1 MKRNEIFIIGGAI
14 LAAILLFKGQATS
27 SVSGSI
33 PFINPFSNLLS
44 KAEAQAINQFGSNIE
59 TLQSVKESNLG
70 IAQSILDLERN
81 TADVKI
87 SQVQTE
93 LDKVQG
99 YIGSQQKFAASGA
112 FANIAPQGFTGQGLL
127 SKFDSAFNYFSKV
140 WSGEKGPLSQ
150 VSIFPNFY
158 LPLNQSNRNIIAQ
171 QAQFET
177 AQGNIGKA
185 NEMIMRQQGE
195 IDRLNEEYQTRFG
208 GISRY
213 G

>member
-1 MKRNEIFIIGGAI
+1 MKSNEIFIIGGAI

-27 SVSGSI
+27 SVSESI

-44 KAEAQAINQFGSNIE
+44 KAEAQAINQLGSNIE

-81 TADVKI
+81 RADVRI
-87 SQVQTE
+87 SQQQTE
-93 LDKVQG
+93 LDKTQG

-112 FANIAPQGFTGQGLL
+112 FASLAPKGDWQNAARALLGKFSQAQIGGSLFPDFRLISNQENYNIVQ
-127 SKFDSAFNYFSKV
+127 
-140 WSGEKGPLSQ
+140 
-150 VSIFPNFY
+150 
-158 LPLNQSNRNIIAQ
+158 Q
-171 QAQFET
+171 QAQYEI
-177 AQGNIGKA
+177 AQGNIEKA
-185 NEMIMRQQGE
+185 NQFTIRQQGE

>member
-27 SVSGSI
+27 SVSESI

-81 TADVKI
+81 RADVRI

-93 LDKVQG
+93 LDKTQS
-99 YIGSQQKFAASGA
+99 YISQQQKFSV
-112 FANIAPQGFTGQGLL
+112 
-127 SKFDSAFNYFSKV
+127 SA
-140 WSGEKGPLSQ
+140 Q
-150 VSIFPNFY
+150 FPNLAPPQQDWQNNAQALLRKFFGVSEGNS
-158 LPLNQSNRNIIAQ
+158 LFPDFRLIANQENYGIIQQQAQYEIAQ
-171 QAQFET
+171 Q
-177 AQGNIGKA
+177 NIAKGS
-185 NEMIMRQQGE
+185 EMIIRQQGE

>member
-81 TADVKI
+81 RADVRI
-87 SQVQTE
+87 SQQQTE
-93 LDKVQG
+93 LDKTKG

-112 FANIAPQGFTGQGLL
+112 FANLAPKGEWQNAARALL
-127 SKFDSAFNYFSKV
+127 GKFSQAQIGGSLFPDFRLISNQQNYDIV
-140 WSGEKGPLSQ
+140 Q
-150 VSIFPNFY
+150 
-158 LPLNQSNRNIIAQ
+158 Q

-185 NEMIMRQQGE
+185 NQFAIRQQGE

>member
-14 LAAILLFKGQATS
+14 LAAILLFKGQAS
-27 SVSGSI
+27 SSISGSI

-81 TADVKI
+81 RADVRI
-87 SQVQTE
+87 SQQQTE
-93 LDKVQG
+93 LDKTKG

-112 FANIAPQGFTGQGLL
+112 FASLAPKGDWQNAARALL
-127 SKFDSAFNYFSKV
+127 GKFSQAQIGGSLFPDFRLISNQQNYDIV
-140 WSGEKGPLSQ
+140 Q
-150 VSIFPNFY
+150 
-158 LPLNQSNRNIIAQ
+158 Q

-185 NEMIMRQQGE
+185 NEFAIRQQGE

>member
-1 MKRNEIFIIGGAI
+1 MKSNEIFIIGGAI

-93 LDKVQG
+93 LDKTQS
-99 YIGSQQKFAASGA
+99 YISQQQKFSV
-112 FANIAPQGFTGQGLL
+112 
-127 SKFDSAFNYFSKV
+127 SA
-140 WSGEKGPLSQ
+140 Q
-150 VSIFPNFY
+150 FPNLAPPQQDWQNNAQALLRKFFGVSEGNS
-158 LPLNQSNRNIIAQ
+158 LFPDFRLIANQENYGIIQQQAQYEIAQ
-171 QAQFET
+171 Q
-177 AQGNIGKA
+177 NIAKGS
-185 NEMIMRQQGE
+185 EMIIRQQGE

>member
-1 MKRNEIFIIGGAI
+1 MNRNEIFIIGGAI

-27 SVSGSI
+27 SINSTI

-81 TADVKI
+81 RADVRI
-87 SQVQTE
+87 SQQQTE
-93 LDKVQG
+93 LDRTQS
-99 YIGSQQKFAASGA
+99 YIGSQQKIGASAG
-112 FANIAPQGFTGQGLL
+112 FANLAPKGDWQNAAQALL
-127 SKFDSAFNYFSKV
+127 SRILNTTA
-140 WSGEKGPLSQ
+140 GES
-150 VSIFPNFY
+150 VFPDFELRAN
-158 LPLNQSNRNIIAQ
+158 NQNLGIIQQ
-171 QAQFET
+171 QAQYEI
-177 AQGNIGKA
+177 AQGNIGKGI
-185 NEMIMRQQGE
+185 EMVQRQQGE

>member
-1 MKRNEIFIIGGAI
+1 MKSNEIFIIGGAI

-33 PFINPFSNLLS
+33 PFINPFSNLLG
-44 KAEAQAINQFGSNIE
+44 KAEAQALQTLGSNIE

-70 IAQSILDLERN
+70 IAQSILDLERS

-87 SQVQTE
+87 SQIQTE
-93 LDKVQG
+93 LDKTQG
-99 YIGSQQKFAASGA
+99 YIGSQQRIVASSGFPSLAPKGGWQNEAQALLRKFSTAQKGSSL
-112 FANIAPQGFTGQGLL
+112 FPDFKLIANQ
-127 SKFDSAFNYFSKV
+127 
-140 WSGEKGPLSQ
+140 E
-150 VSIFPNFY
+150 NFGIIQQQAQY
-158 LPLNQSNRNIIAQ
+158 EIAQ
-171 QAQFET
+171 Q
-177 AQGNIGKA
+177 NIGKA
-185 NEMIMRQQGE
+185 NEMVQRQQGE

>member
-81 TADVKI
+81 RADVRI

-93 LDKVQG
+93 LDKTQS
-99 YIGSQQKFAASGA
+99 YISQQQKFSV
-112 FANIAPQGFTGQGLL
+112 
-127 SKFDSAFNYFSKV
+127 SA
-140 WSGEKGPLSQ
+140 Q
-150 VSIFPNFY
+150 FPNLAPPQQDWQNNAQALLRKFFGVSEGNS
-158 LPLNQSNRNIIAQ
+158 LFPDFRLIANQENYGIIQQQAQYEIAQ
-171 QAQFET
+171 Q
-177 AQGNIGKA
+177 NIAKGS
-185 NEMIMRQQGE
+185 EMIIRQQGE

>member
-14 LAAILLFKGQATS
+14 LAAILLFKGQAS
-27 SVSGSI
+27 SSASGSI

-81 TADVKI
+81 RADVRI

-93 LDKVQG
+93 LDKTQS
-99 YIGSQQKFAASGA
+99 YISQQQKFSV
-112 FANIAPQGFTGQGLL
+112 
-127 SKFDSAFNYFSKV
+127 SA
-140 WSGEKGPLSQ
+140 Q
-150 VSIFPNFY
+150 FPNLAPPQQDWQNNAQALLRKFFGVSEGNS
-158 LPLNQSNRNIIAQ
+158 LFPDFRLIANQENYGIIQQQAQYEIAQ
-171 QAQFET
+171 Q
-177 AQGNIGKA
+177 NIAKGS
-185 NEMIMRQQGE
+185 EMIIRQQGE

>member
-1 MKRNEIFIIGGAI
+1 MKSNEILILGASI
-14 LAAILLFKGQATS
+14 LAAMVLFKGRAS
-27 SVSGSI
+27 SSINQSI
-33 PFINPFSNLLS
+33 PFIAPFSNLLG
-44 KAEAQAINQFGSNIE
+44 KAEAKAINQLGSNIQ

-112 FANIAPQGFTGQGLL
+112 FASLAPKGEWQNAAQALLGKFSGVSQGNSLFPDFRLIANQENYNIVQ
-127 SKFDSAFNYFSKV
+127 
-140 WSGEKGPLSQ
+140 
-150 VSIFPNFY
+150 
-158 LPLNQSNRNIIAQ
+158 Q
-171 QAQFET
+171 QARFQT

-185 NEMIMRQQGE
+185 NEFAIRQQGE

>member
-1 MKRNEIFIIGGAI
+1 MKSNEIFIIGGAI

-81 TADVKI
+81 RADVRI
-87 SQVQTE
+87 SQQQTE
-93 LDKVQG
+93 LDKTQG

-112 FANIAPQGFTGQGLL
+112 FASLAPKGDWQNAARALL
-127 SKFDSAFNYFSKV
+127 GKFSQAQIGGSLFPDFRLISNQQNYDIV
-140 WSGEKGPLSQ
+140 Q
-150 VSIFPNFY
+150 
-158 LPLNQSNRNIIAQ
+158 Q

-177 AQGNIGKA
+177 AQENIGKA
-185 NEMIMRQQGE
+185 NEMIMRQQNE

>member
-1 MKRNEIFIIGGAI
+1 MKRNEIFIVGGAI

-33 PFINPFSNLLS
+33 PFINPFSNLLG
-44 KAEAQAINQFGSNIE
+44 KAEAQALQTLGSNIE
-59 TLQSVKESNLG
+59 SLQSVKESNLG

-112 FANIAPQGFTGQGLL
+112 FASLAPKGEWQNAAKALL
-127 SKFDSAFNYFSKV
+127 SRITNTNQGQSVFPDFRLIANQENYGIV
-140 WSGEKGPLSQ
+140 
-150 VSIFPNFY
+150 
-158 LPLNQSNRNIIAQ
+158 AQ
-171 QAQFET
+171 QARFET
-177 AQGNIGKA
+177 AQGNIAKA
-185 NEMIMRQQGE
+185 SEFAIRQQGE

-208 GISRY
+208 GLSRY

>member
-1 MKRNEIFIIGGAI
+1 MKRNEIFIVGGAI

-33 PFINPFSNLLS
+33 PFINPFLGMLG

-59 TLQSVKESNLG
+59 TLQSVKQSNLG
-70 IAQSILDLERN
+70 IAQSILDLERS

-99 YIGSQQKFAASGA
+99 YIGSQQKFSASGA
-112 FANIAPQGFTGQGLL
+112 FANIAPKGDWQNLAQKLLGRISNTTPGQSVFPDFRLIANQ
-127 SKFDSAFNYFSKV
+127 KNYGIV
-140 WSGEKGPLSQ
+140 
-150 VSIFPNFY
+150 
-158 LPLNQSNRNIIAQ
+158 AQ
-171 QAQFET
+171 QARFET
-177 AQGNIGKA
+177 AQGNIAKA
-185 NEMIMRQQGE
+185 SEFAIRQQGE

-208 GISRY
+208 GLSRY

>member
-14 LAAILLFKGQATS
+14 LAAILLFKGQSSS

-81 TADVKI
+81 RADVRI

-93 LDKVQG
+93 LDKTQS
-99 YIGSQQKFAASGA
+99 YISQQQKFSV
-112 FANIAPQGFTGQGLL
+112 
-127 SKFDSAFNYFSKV
+127 SA
-140 WSGEKGPLSQ
+140 Q
-150 VSIFPNFY
+150 FPNLAPPQQDWQNNAQALLRKFFGVSEGNS
-158 LPLNQSNRNIIAQ
+158 LFPDFRLIANQENYGIIQQQAQYEIAQ
-171 QAQFET
+171 Q
-177 AQGNIGKA
+177 NIAKGS
-185 NEMIMRQQGE
+185 EMIIRQQGE

>member
-81 TADVKI
+81 LSDVKI
-87 SQVQTE
+87 SQQQTE
-93 LDKVQG
+93 LDKTQG

-112 FANIAPQGFTGQGLL
+112 FASLAPKGEWQNAAQALL
-127 SKFDSAFNYFSKV
+127 SRITNTNFGQSVFPDFRLISNQQNY
-140 WSGEKGPLSQ
+140 G
-150 VSIFPNFY
+150 
-158 LPLNQSNRNIIAQ
+158 IIQQ
-171 QAQFET
+171 QAQYEI

-185 NEMIMRQQGE
+185 IEMVQRQQGE

>member
-1 MKRNEIFIIGGAI
+1 MKSNEIFIIGGAI

-81 TADVKI
+81 RADVRI
-87 SQVQTE
+87 SQQQTE
-93 LDKVQG
+93 LDKTQG
-99 YIGSQQKFAASGA
+99 YIGSQQKFAASA
-112 FANIAPQGFTGQGLL
+112 QFPKIAPGNFTGQGLL

-171 QAQFET
+171 QAQFEI

-185 NEMIMRQQGE
+185 NEMVQRQQGE

-208 GISRY
+208 SLSRY

>member
-33 PFINPFSNLLS
+33 PFINPFSNLLG
-44 KAEAQAINQFGSNIE
+44 KAEAQALQTLGSNIE
-59 TLQSVKESNLG
+59 TLQSVKQSNLG
-70 IAQSILDLERN
+70 IAQSILDLERS

-87 SQVQTE
+87 SQQQTE

-99 YIGSQQKFAASGA
+99 YIGSQQKFAAAQKGSSL
-112 FANIAPQGFTGQGLL
+112 FPDFKLIANQ
-127 SKFDSAFNYFSKV
+127 
-140 WSGEKGPLSQ
+140 E
-150 VSIFPNFY
+150 NFGIIQQQAQY
-158 LPLNQSNRNIIAQ
+158 EIAQ
-171 QAQFET
+171 Q
-177 AQGNIGKA
+177 NIGKA
-185 NEMIMRQQGE
+185 NEMVQRQQGE